1 MFMSYA
7 QVMSFADRGAA
18 MALSSTHHRFGHGA
32 HPRSDATSSSL
43 RETIEH
49 GTYTAL
55 LATAGFIIVN
65 LLKVAERREGHAE
78 RSRR

>member
-1 MFMSYA
+1 
-7 QVMSFADRGAA
+7 
-18 MALSSTHHRFGHGA
+18 MALSSTHHRFGHG
-32 HPRSDATSSSL
+32 PNRSADATVHSL

-65 LLKVAERREGHAE
+65 LLKVAERREE
-78 RSRR
+78 REEHPRH

>member
-1 MFMSYA
+1 
-7 QVMSFADRGAA
+7 
-18 MALSSTHHRFGHGA
+18 MALSSTHHRIGHGD
-32 HPRSDATSSSL
+32 RSRTASPGRSI

-65 LLKVAERREGHAE
+65 LLKVAERRDEHAE

>member
-1 MFMSYA
+1 
-7 QVMSFADRGAA
+7 

-32 HPRSDATSSSL
+32 HRSPEVNAHSL
-43 RETIEH
+43 RQTIEH

-65 LLKVAERREGHAE
+65 LLKVAERREERAE
-78 RSRR
+78 HPRH

>member
-1 MFMSYA
+1 
-7 QVMSFADRGAA
+7 

-32 HPRSDATSSSL
+32 HPRSDGATHSF

-55 LATAGFIIVN
+55 LATVGFIIVN
-65 LLKVAERREGHAE
+65 LLKVAERRDEHAAHP
-78 RSRR
+78 RR